1 MKNLTI
7 ILKNNFNTNYMIKKI
22 ITVII
27 ALLVFSAVVKDVYN
41 NPEKILDEKT
51 QEKLIDT
58 ADKVD
63 KSIENAMS

>member
-1 MKNLTI
+1 MV
-7 ILKNNFNTNYMIKKI
+7 KKI

-27 ALLVFSAVVKDVYN
+27 ALLVFFAVIKDVYN

-63 KSIENAMS
+63 KSIEDAMS